1 VITVVNENV
10 REKNLQITAGERWR
24 RIEQTEMGAQSSN
37 STWNFGNLRLKDFK
51 KLTKLTPSRY
61 QN

>member
-37 STWNFGNLRLKDFK
+37 FGNLRPKDFK